1 MTKDDGLY
9 GAEEI
14 KRGSDEYFIQLDSP
28 INSECSEE
36 ENKGPPD
43 QISRVASF
51 KVCHDTADNQPID
64 FSFRQETFS
73 SSFFSIDGNKN
84 QKDASFEN
92 LENMSL
98 LNVFP

>member
-1 MTKDDGLY
+1 MTKDDELY

-43 QISRVASF
+43 
-51 KVCHDTADNQPID
+51 
-64 FSFRQETFS
+64 
-73 SSFFSIDGNKN
+73 
-84 QKDASFEN
+84 
-92 LENMSL
+92 
-98 LNVFP
+98 